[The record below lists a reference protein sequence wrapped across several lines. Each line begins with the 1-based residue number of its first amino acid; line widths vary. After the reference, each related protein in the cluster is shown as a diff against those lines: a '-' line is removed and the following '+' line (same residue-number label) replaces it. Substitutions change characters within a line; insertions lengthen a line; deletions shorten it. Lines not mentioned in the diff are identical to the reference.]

1 MHHLFESLSL
11 NILILNI
18 IPLEHE
24 NRFSFEI
31 KFLNKQA
38 SHFLGYPPED
48 LQHKTIYEI
57 TSPEVPAEFWNDAF
71 RQYQEDARQ
80 NSFSTKL
87 LDNNNNSID
96 CLISFS
102 QPPADN
108 PNNQEYLIFL
118 QKNTDLAKCE
128 QDLSIMR
135 LAIEQSVCAVMITD
149 AKGRIVY
156 INPKFIEL
164 TGFSKSELLGAN
176 PRIFQSGYTSPEQ
189 YQAMWE
195 SLTQT
200 GRWQGELKNR
210 KKDGEIYWI
219 KEKITAIRNNRNEIT
234 HYLSIEEDITQNR
247 QVKSALT
254 ESEAR
259 FSQMADMTGE
269 WLWEQD
275 PHGFYIYSSI
285 AVKKIL
291 GYLPEEVIG
300 KHYSELLTP
309 QDKQKHTKGSSSL
322 RPFYSLINYYRHKD
336 GHQVITESTGLP
348 IKNHAG
354 KVTKWRGVDR
364 DITAQKHFQD
374 ALIESEKRTRLI
386 IESALNAIVI
396 IDSYCI
402 VDDWNHHAEKMF
414 GWSHQEAIGQ
424 RVDELI
430 IPKRLRPLFHKGIRK
445 FLKTGKSKI
454 INKRLESFAIRRDN
468 SEFPVEFSLSPLQLG
483 NAFIFSGFIHDIT
496 ARRRAEQQIRQAQ
509 INLAITQSE
518 FKIAHQI
525 QSTLLP
531 SAPINTP
538 QFEITGLCLPADQV
552 GGDYFDYFYRDK
564 KCLDFVIADVSGHSI
579 GPALFMVETRSV
591 IRAQLNKSASPSV
604 TLDMLNSVL
613 FQDLDNADYFITLFY
628 CQYFPDSQ
636 ELFFANAGHP
646 PPLIFRHG
654 ENQCTQLDAE
664 GLVLGVRKRV
674 IFEEKKL
681 ALESGDLVLLYTDG
695 LTEAENQHGEFFG
708 IKQVCRIISD
718 NAKKPPNKIIETL
731 ISELK
736 QFRGNG
742 TFIDDITLMILKIL

>member
-11 NILILNI
+11 NILILDI
-18 IPLEHE
+18 TPLEHK
-24 NRFSFEI
+24 NSFYFEI
-31 KFLNKQA
+31 QYLNKQA
-38 SHFLGYPPED
+38 SQFLGYLPEE
-48 LQHKTIYEI
+48 LQNKAIYEI
-57 TSPEVPAEFWNDAF
+57 TCPEIPADFWNNAF
-71 RQYQEDARQ
+71 KQYQQDKTK

-87 LDNNNNSID
+87 LDSNNNSID

-102 QPPADN
+102 KLPT
-108 PNNQEYLIFL
+108 NNSNNHKYCVFL
-118 QKNTDLAKCE
+118 QENADFAKCE
-128 QDLSIMR
+128 QNLAIMR

-149 AKGRIVY
+149 AKGHIVY

-164 TGFSKSELLGAN
+164 TGFSEQELLGSN

-195 SLTQT
+195 SLTDIGQ
-200 GRWQGELKNR
+200 WQGELKNR
-210 KKDGEIYWI
+210 KKNNGIYWV
-219 KEKITAIRNNRNEIT
+219 KENITAIKNNRNEIT
-234 HYLSIEEDITQNR
+234 HYLSIAEDITQNR
-247 QVKSALT
+247 EVKSALT

-291 GYLPEEVIG
+291 GYLPDEVLG
-300 KHYSELLTP
+300 KHYSELLAP
-309 QDKQKHTKGSSSL
+309 QDKQKRSKGSASL
-322 RPFYSLINYYRHKD
+322 KPFYSLTNYYRHKD

-402 VDDWNHHAEKMF
+402 IDDWNHHAEKMF
-414 GWSHQEAIGQ
+414 GWPHQEAIGQ

-430 IPKRLRPLFHKGIRK
+430 IPIRFRPLFHKEIRK

-468 SEFPVEFSLSPLQLG
+468 SEFPVEFSLSPLKLG

-496 ARRRAEQQIRQAQ
+496 ARRNAEQQIRQAQ

-531 SAPINTP
+531 SAPINTS

-552 GGDYFDYFYRDK
+552 GGDYFDYFYRDE

-591 IRAQLNKSASPSV
+591 IRAQLNKSASPAE

-613 FQDLDNADYFITLFY
+613 FHDLDNADYFITLFY
-628 CQYFPDSQ
+628 CQYFPDNQ
-636 ELFFANAGHP
+636 QLFFANAGHP
-646 PPLIFRHG
+646 PPLIFRHKK
-654 ENQCTQLDAE
+654 NFCTLLDAE

-681 ALESGDLVLLYTDG
+681 SLESGDFILFYTDG
-695 LTEAENQHGEFFG
+695 LTETENQDGDFFG
-708 IKQVCRIISD
+708 IKRVCHIISSHAG
-718 NAKKPPNKIIETL
+718 NAPKTIIDTL
-731 ISELK
+731 LYELK
-736 QFRGNG
+736 KFKGNEV
-742 TFIDDITLMILKIL
+742 FIDDITLMILKIV

>member
-11 NILILNI
+11 NILILDITPQQHKNDYC
-18 IPLEHE
+18 
-24 NRFSFEI
+24 FEI
-31 KFLNKQA
+31 KYLNKQA
-38 SHFLGYPPED
+38 SQFLGYLPEE
-48 LQHKTIYEI
+48 LQNKAIYEI
-57 TSPEVPAEFWNDAF
+57 TDPEVPADFWDNAF
-71 RQYQEDARQ
+71 KQYQQDKAK
-80 NSFSTKL
+80 NPFPTKL
-87 LDNNNNSID
+87 LDKNNNSID

-102 QPPADN
+102 QSPSDN
-108 PNNQEYLIFL
+108 SCNQEYLVFF
-118 QKNTDLAKCE
+118 QNNKDLAQCE
-128 QDLSIMR
+128 QNLAIMR

-164 TGFSKSELLGAN
+164 TGFSKQELLGSN

-195 SLTQT
+195 SLTKT
-200 GRWQGELKNR
+200 GQWQGELKNR
-210 KKDGEIYWI
+210 KKNGEIYWI

-234 HYLSIEEDITQNR
+234 HYLSIEEDVTQNR

-275 PHGFYIYSSI
+275 PQGFYIYSSI

-291 GYLPEEVIG
+291 GYLPEEVLG
-300 KHYSELLTP
+300 KHYSELLAL
-309 QDKQKHTKGSSSL
+309 QDKQKHTKNTTSL
-322 RPFYSLINYYRHKD
+322 RPFYSLTNYYQHKD

-402 VDDWNHHAEKMF
+402 IDDWNHHAEKMF
-414 GWSHQEAIGQ
+414 GWSHQEAIG
-424 RVDELI
+424 RRIDELI
-430 IPKRLRPLFHKGIRK
+430 IPTRLRPLFHKEIRK

-454 INKRLESFAIRRDN
+454 INKRLESFAIRRN
-468 SEFPVEFSLSPLQLG
+468 GSEFPVEFSLSPLKLG

-496 ARRRAEQQIRQAQ
+496 ARRKAEQQIRQAQ

-531 SAPINTP
+531 SAPIHTSR
-538 QFEITGLCLPADQV
+538 FEITGLCLPADQV
-552 GGDYFDYFYRDK
+552 GGDYFDYFYREK

-591 IRAQLNKSASPSV
+591 IRAQLNKSASPAE

-613 FQDLDNADYFITLFY
+613 FHDLDSADYFITLFY
-628 CQYFPDSQ
+628 CQYFPDHQ
-636 ELFFANAGHP
+636 QLLFANAGHP

-654 ENQCTQLDAE
+654 KKLCTQLDAE

-681 ALESGDLVLLYTDG
+681 TLENGDLILLYTDG
-695 LTEAENQHGEFFG
+695 LTETENQHGDFFG
-708 IKQVCRIISD
+708 IERVCHIISSQGE
-718 NAKKPPNKIIETL
+718 KSPKKIIDTL
-731 ISELK
+731 LYELK
-736 QFRGNG
+736 QFKNDEA
-742 TFIDDITLMILKIL
+742 FIDDITLMILKII

>member
-1 MHHLFESLSL
+1 MHHLFENLSL
-11 NILILNI
+11 NIIILNI
-18 IPLEHE
+18 TPLAKK
-24 NRFSFEI
+24 NGYYFEI
-31 KFLNKQA
+31 NYLNNQA
-38 SHFLGYPPED
+38 SQFLGYLPEE
-48 LQHKTIYEI
+48 LQHKTIDKI
-57 TSPEVPAEFWNDAF
+57 TDQEVLAEFWNDAF
-71 RQYQEDARQ
+71 KQYQEDKTQ

-87 LDNNNNSID
+87 CDKKNNSIN

-102 QPPADN
+102 KLHTDS
-108 PNNQEYLIFL
+108 PNNHKYCIFIQE
-118 QKNTDLAKCE
+118 NTNLAKCE
-128 QDLSIMR
+128 QNLAIME

-149 AKGRIVY
+149 AKGRIIY

-164 TGFSKSELLGAN
+164 TGFSEQEVLGSN

-195 SLTQT
+195 SLTKT
-200 GRWQGELKNR
+200 GQWQGELKNR
-210 KKDGEIYWI
+210 KKNGDIYWI
-219 KEKITAIRNNRNEIT
+219 KEKITAIRNNRNKVT
-234 HYLSIEEDITQNR
+234 HYLSIEEDVTQNR

-275 PHGFYIYSSI
+275 PQGFYIYSSI

-291 GYLPEEVIG
+291 GYLPEEVLG
-300 KHYSELLTP
+300 KHYSELLAP
-309 QDKQKHTKGSSSL
+309 QDEQKNKGSAL
-322 RPFYSLINYYRHKD
+322 LQPFYSLINYYRHKD

-354 KVTKWRGVDR
+354 KVSKWRGVDR

-402 VDDWNHHAEKMF
+402 IDDWNHHAEKMF

-430 IPKRLRPLFHKGIRK
+430 IPKRFRPLFHKEIRK
-445 FLKTGKSKI
+445 FLKTGASKI

-468 SEFPVEFSLSPLQLG
+468 TEFPVEFSLSPLKLG

-496 ARRRAEQQIRQAQ
+496 ARRKAEQQIRQAE

-518 FKIAHQI
+518 FKIAHKI

-531 SAPINTP
+531 SVPINTP

-552 GGDYFDYFYRDK
+552 GGDYYDYFYRDA

-591 IRAQLNKSASPSV
+591 IRAQLNKSASPAE
-604 TLDMLNSVL
+604 TLDMLNTVL

-628 CQYFPDSQ
+628 CQYFPDNQ

-654 ENQCTQLDAE
+654 KKLCTQLDAE
-664 GLVLGVRKRV
+664 GLVLGVRKRI

-681 ALESGDLVLLYTDG
+681 TLENGDLILLYTDG
-695 LTEAENQHGEFFG
+695 VTEAENQQGDFFG
-708 IKQVCRIISD
+708 IERVCHLISSHAEKTPNEIIGM
-718 NAKKPPNKIIETL
+718 L
-731 ISELK
+731 LSELK
-736 QFRGNG
+736 QFRGNEA
-742 TFIDDITLMILKIL
+742 FIDDITLMILKIL